1 MPAVIHRG
9 RRRAIN
15 EINMVPFI
23 DVMLVLL
30 IIFMVTATVI
40 TPGVINV
47 PSAGQSSLPPDNYI
61 TVSVYAGRQLG
72 SDTGKNTPE
81 QSAASQAELIRHVR
95 QALQPAPDMPV
106 LIAADKD
113 LPYHQVITL
122 MSKLRDEAGARR
134 IALRVK

>member
-1 MPAVIHRG
+1 MPAITHRG
-9 RRRAIN
+9 RRAIN

-23 DVMLVLL
+23 DVMLVVL

-47 PSAGQSSLPPDNYI
+47 PSAGKSSLPPDNYI
-61 TVSVYAGRQLG
+61 TVSVDARRRLA
-72 SDTGKNTPE
+72 SDTGKNTQE
-81 QSAASQAELIRHVR
+81 QSAASEAELIGHVK
-95 QALQPAPDMPV
+95 QALQAAPQTPV

-113 LPYHQVITL
+113 LPYHRVITL
-122 MSKLRDEAGARR
+122 MSKLRDEAGAQR